1 MPFRSHNVFLSSNCS
16 RDKKALICY
25 ISKVKNQKIISE
37 SSPLEAPS
45 RADIKRGMT
54 IAAQLVQRYGP
65 KYWPVLERLKQ
76 EYDVLDDR
84 EALLASL
91 LSDADKAA

>member
-1 MPFRSHNVFLSSNCS
+1 
-16 RDKKALICY
+16 
-25 ISKVKNQKIISE
+25 VKNEKNISE
-37 SSPLEAPS
+37 SNLVEAPS
-45 RADIKRGMT
+45 RTDIKRGMT
-54 IAAQLVQRYGP
+54 IAALLVQRYGP

-76 EYDVLDDR
+76 EYDALDDR

>member
-1 MPFRSHNVFLSSNCS
+1 MSYNYYVNKAQSISSNAS
-16 RDKKALICY
+16 I
-25 ISKVKNQKIISE
+25 
-37 SSPLEAPS
+37 EAPS

-76 EYDVLDDR
+76 EYDALDDR

-91 LSDADKAA
+91 LTDADQAA